1 MLRAFLRK
9 ENVPEE
15 ETETLVG
22 KVKEKKM
29 GELFANM
36 DKMDIQAERRKTA
49 EAEKRAAEAEKK
61 ATEAYEIGIMR
72 GIIKSCK
79 SLNASREFALSQ
91 LLEMNACSRERAEEL
106 VERYW
111 NEI

>member
-1 MLRAFLRK
+1 M
-9 ENVPEE
+9 PEE

-49 EAEKRAAEAEKK
+49 EAEKRAEEAEKK
-61 ATEAYEIGIMR
+61 AEKKAVME
-72 GIIKSCK
+72 IIKMGRDCGGTK
-79 SLNASREFALSQ
+79 EFVMRRLCDKYGFDEKEAK
-91 LLEMNACSRERAEEL
+91 EL
-106 VERYW
+106 VDLHWE
-111 NEI
+111 N

>member
-1 MLRAFLRK
+1 MLRAFLRR
-9 ENVPEE
+9 ENVPEV

-49 EAEKRAAEAEKK
+49 EAVKRAEEAEKK
-61 ATEAYEIGIMR
+61 A
-72 GIIKSCK
+72 
-79 SLNASREFALSQ
+79 
-91 LLEMNACSRERAEEL
+91 EE
-106 VERYW
+106 V
-111 NEI
+111 